1 MTNYQTMQRKIL
13 INFLEANPDIQFS
26 AKQIFNVLSSTSISL
41 SAVYRNLASM
51 EADGVINRFTKEG
64 SREIFYQYINS
75 DICRNSIHL
84 VCTKC
89 NKTFHL
95 NPEEMKCMIEGIE
108 KSEGFI
114 VDNTKSILYG
124 ICKDCN
130 SF

>member
-41 SAVYRNLASM
+41 SAVYRNLASL

-84 VCTKC
+84 VCT
-89 NKTFHL
+89 
-95 NPEEMKCMIEGIE
+95 
-108 KSEGFI
+108 
-114 VDNTKSILYG
+114 
-124 ICKDCN
+124 
-130 SF
+130 